1 MGSCRTRGRLGLD
14 VARDVHGKPSGL
26 VLFEHDPY
34 VVHRS
39 SIWKKDRADQQ
50 WQLRPGDGEIDVVRF
65 VDSAVPERTS
75 MALAPNVND
84 FLSPL
89 FGRTLGRRIIL
100 VSSDGQAPARAEWLV
115 SAPRARVDPCPTD
128 WRQAFAVGDWKVLQR
143 VAHGGCGDG

>member
-1 MGSCRTRGRLGLD
+1 
-14 VARDVHGKPSGL
+14 
-26 VLFEHDPY
+26 
-34 VVHRS
+34 
-39 SIWKKDRADQQ
+39 
-50 WQLRPGDGEIDVVRF
+50 
-65 VDSAVPERTS
+65 

-143 VAHGGCGDG
+143 VAQRRMRQRLISRRTERPVA